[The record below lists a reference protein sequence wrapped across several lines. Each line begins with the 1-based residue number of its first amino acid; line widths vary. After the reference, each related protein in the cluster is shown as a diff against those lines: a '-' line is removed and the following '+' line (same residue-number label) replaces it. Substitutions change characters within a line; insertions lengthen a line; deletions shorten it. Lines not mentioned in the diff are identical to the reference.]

1 MTWLIMQLLNY
12 KIKLKSFHL
21 KTLNLAV
28 LHIVYIMFNAL
39 KKIKINLLKKNL
51 KKKKKFI
58 VLKAP
63 KINKS
68 ARNQFGLITFEAV
81 ISSNFLI
88 RNFTLYTL
96 ITKYIKKFLIKKLNV
111 NFCFF
116 LIKTSLN

>member
-1 MTWLIMQLLNY
+1 MNLLNY
-12 KIKLKSFHL
+12 SIKLKSFHL

-28 LHIVYIMFNAL
+28 LHIVYIMFNSL

-51 KKKKKFI
+51 KKKKKLI

-88 RNFTLYTL
+88 KSFTLYKL
-96 ITKYIKKFLIKKLNV
+96 ITKYIKKIIIKKLSV

-116 LIKTSLN
+116 LIKTKLN